1 MSSNPDHDATSDVL
15 ESLRGTQEIGALLR
29 VAREE
34 QVARGYGHTLGEIA
48 QQPAVWPAVA
58 ARMARSVD
66 LLKASLSGVE
76 AVTLT
81 GSGSSE
87 FAAACIAPAL
97 QRRLGLPATA
107 VSAGAIL
114 THPEACLPP
123 SDASLLV
130 SVARSGNSPESRA
143 AVDWLLAVRP
153 RVRHLF
159 VTCNKDGALAA
170 SYEGVQGVRSM
181 VLPDET
187 NDESLVMTSSFT
199 SLVLAGLGLGVLDAL
214 DAYEARARALS
225 RLAAAVL
232 VERSDA
238 LAAAARSAFGSA
250 LYLGSG
256 CRIGAPREAAL
267 KMMEMNAGKV
277 PTMAESFLGLR
288 HGPMSAVH
296 RDTLV
301 VAFLSCDPVARAY
314 ELDLLRELRRKEIGG
329 LRVVVGAG
337 IPDEMERGP
346 DDVMVDVGTASG
358 LGDDELAI
366 VDVMVSQLLAF
377 FRCLHAGLRPD
388 SPSDDGIITR
398 VVSDFEIHR
407 RED

>member
-1 MSSNPDHDATSDVL
+1 MPSNPDHDPTSGLLATLKD
-15 ESLRGTQEIGALLR
+15 TAEIGALLR
-29 VAREE
+29 VPREE
-34 QVARGYGHTLGEIA
+34 QIARGYGHTLGEIA

-58 ARMARSVD
+58 ARMALGVRA
-66 LLKASLSGVE
+66 LEASLSGIE

-87 FAAACIAPAL
+87 FAAGCIAPAL
-97 QRRLGLPATA
+97 QRRLGLPTTA
-107 VSAGAIL
+107 QSAGAIL
-114 THPEACLPP
+114 THPEACLPA

-143 AVDWLLAVRP
+143 VVDWLLAVRP

-170 SYEGVQGVRSM
+170 SYEGVQSM

-199 SLVLAGLGLGVLDAL
+199 SLILAGLALGVLDAL

-225 RLAAAVL
+225 RVAATVL

-256 CRIGAPREAAL
+256 CCIGAPREGAL

-296 RDTLV
+296 KDTLV

-337 IPDEMERGP
+337 IPDEVDRGP
-346 DDVMVDVGTASG
+346 DDVMVDVGTESG

-366 VDVMVSQLLAF
+366 VDVLVSQLLAF
-377 FRCLHAGLRPD
+377 FRCLDAGFRPD

-398 VVSDFEIHR
+398 VVSDFQIHR
-407 RED
+407 REDL